1 MIHSIQHIHTSE
13 RTKQTYAVLLSDGLL
28 KESEFASKG
37 GLSNP
42 IFNKIITEIMQHT
55 EKSCTKMSSR
65 HLDDWSPELIAAYKK
80 NDIGKQE

>member
-28 KESEFASKG
+28 KESEFASDA
-37 GLSNP
+37 
-42 IFNKIITEIMQHT
+42 IISIQRWSLQPMQHA
-55 EKSCTKMSSR
+55 EKSCTKMSSH

-80 NDIGKQE
+80 NDFGKQE